1 MKSEKFLKIA
11 KILGIHPSYNSI
23 LLFCGE
29 NVFEIVIFH
38 HVTLEYWKWVIKS
51 QNSKNRVVQP
61 LLNQNIEMPRLIICQ
76 RNQQKYIIGFPLLIW
91 FHLYNLNWRILSSR
105 IDTRHAYTS
114 YIMALSDGEPFA
126 TGHSLWRSDL
136 RQAIRSRRWNWKFRV
151 KAFLKTETRSSVTF
165 KL

>member
-1 MKSEKFLKIA
+1 MENRSSLPLFYFWNECQGSGSTELRTNMFAKGWNPRSFLKLPKFSEFTLRITEF
-11 KILGIHPSYNSI
+11 Y
-23 LLFCGE
+23 LFFGK

-114 YIMALSDGEPFA
+114 
-126 TGHSLWRSDL
+126 
-136 RQAIRSRRWNWKFRV
+136 
-151 KAFLKTETRSSVTF
+151 
-165 KL
+165 